1 MTKGVALS
9 PEQREKIYNM
19 YLSGMRQKEI
29 GELFDVH
36 SVTVSNVVRGQ
47 RKLHEEGKMA
57 EVVVA
62 GDKRNGRLYS
72 LGQEK
77 FKGECLVGGKMKHR
91 TFSAPNAQRAKVE
104 WEKWRKTLQD
114 EHEFLAM
121 VERKPE
127 PLEEGKAVCGF
138 PSDPIEEIRPIQD
151 VKAPSDDAIR
161 KAIHEAQEEFDAI
174 TITTKH
180 MEATG
185 VALADTSEPAYL
197 IWAKK
202 PEPRCYGLYL
212 TMEAAISEVDKL
224 NEVAAFLGGESA
236 FEVEEVAWRCTR

>member
-104 WEKWRKTLQD
+104 WEKWRNTLLD
-114 EHEFLAM
+114 EQEFLAM
-121 VERKPE
+121 VERKD
-127 PLEEGKAVCGF
+127 GSKAVCGA
-138 PSDPIEEIRPIQD
+138 PQDPIEEIRPIVEVHALGED
-151 VKAPSDDAIR
+151 EVY
-161 KAIHEAQEEFDAI
+161 EAQQEFDAV
-174 TITTKH
+174 TTKY

-185 VALADTSEPAYL
+185 VPLADTSEPAYL

-212 TMEAAISEVDKL
+212 TMDAALSEIDRL
-224 NEVAAFLGGESA
+224 NDVALFLGNDGV
-236 FEVEEVAWRCTR
+236 FEVEEVMWKG

>member
-1 MTKGVALS
+1 
-9 PEQREKIYNM
+9 M

-29 GELFDVH
+29 GDLFGVH
-36 SVTVSNVVRGQ
+36 SVTVSKVVSGQ

-104 WEKWRKTLQD
+104 WEKWRNTLLD
-114 EHEFLAM
+114 EQEFIDR
-121 VERKPE
+121 VERKE
-127 PLEEGKAVCGF
+127 PIDEPKAVCGA
-138 PSDPIEEIRPIQD
+138 PNDPIEEIRP
-151 VKAPSDDAIR
+151 VKSITSDDAISE
-161 KAIHEAQEEFDAI
+161 AVYEAQEEFDS
-174 TITTKH
+174 ITTKH
-180 MEATG
+180 AEATC
-185 VALADTSEPAYL
+185 VPLADTSEPSYL
-197 IWAKK
+197 IWTKK

-212 TMEAAISEVDKL
+212 TMEKALAEVDRL
-224 NEVAAFLGGESA
+224 NDVALFLGGESA
-236 FEVEEVAWRCTR
+236 FEVEEVMWKG